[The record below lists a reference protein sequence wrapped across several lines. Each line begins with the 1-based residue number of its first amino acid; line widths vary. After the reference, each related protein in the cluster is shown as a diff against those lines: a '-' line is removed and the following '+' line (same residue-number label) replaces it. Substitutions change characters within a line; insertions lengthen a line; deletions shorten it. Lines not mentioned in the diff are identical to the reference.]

1 MENILSALILAVV
14 QGITEWIPVSSS
26 GHLVLFEKILNYES
40 SLTFDVALH
49 FGTLMAVFVYF
60 GKDIVDI
67 MEDLL
72 SFNFKSKNGKLGL
85 FLIIATIPAAIIGY
99 LFKGIVESVFN
110 NLFFVSAGF
119 LITSM
124 FLFIASINFRKKKEL
139 NYKNSLLIG
148 LSQALSILPG
158 ISRSGATMSTGV
170 ILGLD
175 TKDAARFSFLMSI
188 PIIFGANILTI
199 GKETIPSELI
209 WATMA
214 SFFVGLLTIHLLIK
228 FVFTSKKNLRYFAIY
243 AFLLSL
249 SVFVY
254 LIF

>member
-1 MENILSALILAVV
+1 MENIISALILAII

-26 GHLVLFEKILNYES
+26 GHLVLFEKMLGYETN
-40 SLTFDVALH
+40 LAFDVALH

-72 SFNFKSKNGKLGL
+72 SFNFRSKNGKLGL

-99 LFKGIVESVFN
+99 LFREIVESVFN
-110 NLFFVSAGF
+110 DLFFVSAGF
-119 LITSM
+119 LITGM
-124 FLFIASINFRKKKEL
+124 FLFIASINFRKKREID
-139 NYKNSLLIG
+139 YKSSFLIG

-158 ISRSGATMSTGV
+158 ISRSGTTMSTGI

-188 PIIFGANILTI
+188 PVIFGANILTMGNNI
-199 GKETIPSELI
+199 IPSELI
-209 WATMA
+209 WATLA
-214 SFFVGLLTIHLLIK
+214 SFFVGLLTIHILVK
-228 FVFTSKKNLRYFAIY
+228 FVLTSKKNLRYFAIY
-243 AFLLSL
+243 ALLLSV
-249 SVFVY
+249 SIFIY